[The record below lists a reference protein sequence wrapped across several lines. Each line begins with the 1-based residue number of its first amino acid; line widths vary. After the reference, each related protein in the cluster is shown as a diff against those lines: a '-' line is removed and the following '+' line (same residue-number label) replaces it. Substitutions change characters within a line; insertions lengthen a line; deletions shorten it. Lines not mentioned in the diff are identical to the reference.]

1 MSTCCVAVCQGYFGR
16 HTTPRRNC
24 TTIIACMREAAS
36 RGSKLALFPE
46 LSLSG
51 YVTAPEDV
59 QARCSTTTPDL
70 IASVRR
76 AAEEFGIAAVIGIF
90 ETSPGSVKAYNVSL
104 AIAPDGSMTRY
115 RKIHICPNEPGFEP
129 GESFQG
135 PVVADLGFVRLGL
148 SVCYDNWFPET
159 ARMAFL
165 AGAEML
171 HMPFYWPAEWEVCDD
186 IPRMR
191 VPRQQ
196 DVVLASRRH
205 RMMKVLASRALD
217 NGMYLVAVDQSN
229 ISDDVGDHL
238 PGKSM
243 VFDPYG
249 EVVVETVGWC
259 AETLHFDYDSDRVGE
274 WRESEFFPGNHLRPD
289 VYLRAYERFA
299 GQIG

>member
-76 AAEEFGIAAVIGIF
+76 AAEEYGIVAVSGIF
-90 ETSPGSVKAYNVSL
+90 ETSPGSVKPYNVSL

-129 GESFQG
+129 GESLQG

-186 IPRMR
+186 IPRM
-191 VPRQQ
+191 
-196 DVVLASRRH
+196 SC
-205 RMMKVLASRALD
+205 
-217 NGMYLVAVDQSN
+217 
-229 ISDDVGDHL
+229 L
-238 PGKSM
+238 P
-243 VFDPYG
+243 
-249 EVVVETVGWC
+249 
-259 AETLHFDYDSDRVGE
+259 
-274 WRESEFFPGNHLRPD
+274 
-289 VYLRAYERFA
+289 A
-299 GQIG
+299 GVIE